1 MRFGVPATYRGRIA
15 LTIALVLLATLVGQ
29 ALVSDV
35 VGRRLQSDLQKD
47 LREQAQLIADN
58 VNAASDAN
66 KLTSAQAAARYLVRT
81 RIVVKWPAKPGL
93 YYNVVPFERQDSEV
107 SVRSGEVEV
116 RMARENRGGGI
127 SRWGLA
133 SLLGLVTVLAIA
145 VWLLAESLTRRL
157 TRQARA
163 LAGAAAAIA
172 GGDKTARAPES
183 DDELGRVARSFNHMA
198 RRLEESDERQRRLLA
213 DVAHELRNPVT
224 AIQGFA
230 SALSDGA
237 AATPSDRA
245 EAAEFIREEAERLHV
260 LVADLRNLTLLDLDT
275 KVAIDEVDLAE
286 AGADALQRFRPLAQ
300 ERGVML
306 AEVTGRA
313 SVTTDRSH
321 LDTILGNLVS
331 NALHATPA
339 GGSVSIGVGDG
350 DGEPWIAVRD
360 TGVGISPGDQDR
372 IFDRLYRV
380 DQARSRA
387 DGGSGLGLAI
397 VRRLVDQIG
406 ARIALRSEPGRGS
419 TFTVSF
425 PPPPPA
431 TATTDEGSP

>member
-1 MRFGVPATYRGRIA
+1 MRFGIPATYRGRIA
-15 LTIALVLLATLVGQ
+15 LTIALVLLATVLGQ

-35 VGRRLQSDLQKD
+35 VGRRLQADLQKD

-58 VNAASDAN
+58 VNAAADPE
-66 KLTSAQAAARYLVRT
+66 KLASAQAAARYLVRT

-107 SVRSGEVEV
+107 AVRSGDVEV
-116 RMARENRGGGI
+116 RMARENRGGGL

-133 SLLGLVTVLAIA
+133 GLLALATVLAIA

-157 TRQARA
+157 TRQAKA
-163 LAGAAAAIA
+163 LAGAASAVA

-183 DDELGRVARSFNHMA
+183 DDELGRVAQSFNHMA
-198 RRLEESDERQRRLLA
+198 RRLEEADERQRRLLA

-230 SALSDGA
+230 GALTDGA
-237 AATPSDRA
+237 AATAEDRA

-260 LVADLRNLTLLDLDT
+260 LVSDLRNLTLLDLDT
-275 KVAIDEVDLAE
+275 KVAIDQVDLAQ
-286 AGADALQRFRPLAQ
+286 AGDDALQRLRPLAH
-300 ERGVML
+300 ERGVLL
-306 AEVTGRA
+306 ADVTGSA
-313 SVTTDRSH
+313 TVATDRSH

-331 NALHATPA
+331 NALLATPA
-339 GGSVSIGVGDG
+339 GGTVAITVGGGDG
-350 DGEPWIAVRD
+350 GPWIAVRD
-360 TGVGISPGDQDR
+360 TGVGISPDDQQR

-380 DQARSRA
+380 DKARSRA

-397 VRRLVDQIG
+397 VQRLVTEIG
-406 ARIALRSEPGRGS
+406 ASIVLQSEPGKGS
-419 TFTVSF
+419 TFTITF
-425 PPPPPA
+425 PPPA
-431 TATTDEGSP
+431 TPPTSDEGTA